1 MIAARD
7 MSDRLDLTPDNPRKM
22 LLAAS
27 TGGHIAQLV
36 RLAPGLGATDDSLW
50 VSFDSPQTRS
60 LLRDKRT
67 LLVPYIKPRDWRG
80 TLKAVGQIDK
90 ALAVEDFDAAVSTG
104 AALATAALPAARRRG
119 IPALYIESVSRV
131 LGPSLTGRMLYH
143 SRLAEMRTQHRSWAG
158 GRWGLHPSVLETF
171 SIEDRIA
178 PEGRPLKIFV
188 TLGTIQGYRFD
199 TLVDSLLATG
209 LMGEDTTWQL
219 GYTTRDDLPGRVVQD
234 MDAASFDRAIHEADV
249 VVTHAGVGTILGLLE
264 AGVYPVAVVRRAGRN
279 EHVDDHQAQIAGL
292 MNDTRIGTAV
302 EVEDMTAAVL
312 LEAAARRIAT
322 TDGLPAPERR

>member
-1 MIAARD
+1 MSAAPT
-7 MSDRLDLTPDNPRKM
+7 RLELTPEKPSKL

-80 TLKAVGQIDK
+80 TIAAVGRIDK
-90 ALAVEDFDAAVSTG
+90 ALAAEHFDAAVSTG
-104 AALATAALPAARRRG
+104 AALATAALPTARRHG

-143 SRLAEMRTQHRSWAG
+143 SHLAEMRTQHRSWAK

-171 SIEDRIA
+171 SIEERPA

-199 TLVDSLLATG
+199 GLVDALLATG

-219 GYTTRDDLPGRVVQD
+219 GYTTRDDLPGLVVQD
-234 MDAASFDRAIHEADV
+234 MDAAVFDQALREADV

-264 AGVYPVAVVRRAGRN
+264 AGVYPVAVVRRSSRN

-292 MNDTRIGTAV
+292 MNETHIGSAV
-302 EVEDMTAAVL
+302 EIGELTAQVL
-312 LEAAARRIAT
+312 RDAAARRISS
-322 TDGLPAPERR
+322 TDGQRTPEHH

>member
-1 MIAARD
+1 
-7 MSDRLDLTPDNPRKM
+7 MSTAPTRLELTAEKPSKL

-80 TLKAVGQIDK
+80 TIAAVGHIDK
-90 ALAVEDFDAAVSTG
+90 ALSTEHFDAAVSTG
-104 AALATAALPAARRRG
+104 AALATAALPTARRHG

-143 SRLAEMRTQHRSWAG
+143 SRLAEMRTQHRSWAR

-171 SIEDRIA
+171 SIEERLA

-199 TLVDSLLATG
+199 GLVDALLATG

-219 GYTTRDDLPGRVVQD
+219 GYTTRDDLPGLVVQD
-234 MDAASFDRAIHEADV
+234 MDAAVFDQALREADV

-264 AGVYPVAVVRRAGRN
+264 AGVYPVAVVRRSSRN

-292 MNDTRIGTAV
+292 MNETRIGSAV
-302 EVEDMTAAVL
+302 EIEELTAQVL
-312 LEAAARRIAT
+312 LDAAARRISS
-322 TDGLPAPERR
+322 TDGQRTPEHL

>member
-302 EVEDMTAAVL
+302 EVEDMTAEVL

>member
-1 MIAARD
+1 MTAARD
-7 MSDRLDLTPDNPRKM
+7 MSARLDLNPDNPRKM

-90 ALAVEDFDAAVSTG
+90 ALAVEHFDAAVSTG

-171 SIEDRIA
+171 SIEDRVA

-199 TLVDSLLATG
+199 TLVDALLATG

-234 MDAASFDRAIHEADV
+234 MDAASFDRALHEADV

-264 AGVYPVAVVRRAGRN
+264 AGVYPVAVVRRASRN

-302 EVEDMTAAVL
+302 EIEDMTAEVL

-322 TDGLPAPERR
+322 TDGLPAPERL

>member
-7 MSDRLDLTPDNPRKM
+7 MSDRLDLNPDNPRKM

-60 LLRDKRT
+60 LLRGKRT

-90 ALAVEDFDAAVSTG
+90 ALAGEDFDAAVSTG
-104 AALATAALPAARRRG
+104 AALATAALPVARRRG

-171 SIEDRIA
+171 SIEDRVA

-199 TLVDSLLATG
+199 TLVDALLATG

-264 AGVYPVAVVRRAGRN
+264 AGVYPVAVVRRASRN

-292 MNDTRIGTAV
+292 MNDSRIGTAL
-302 EVEDMTAAVL
+302 EIEDMTAEVL

-322 TDGLPAPERR
+322 TDGQPAPERR